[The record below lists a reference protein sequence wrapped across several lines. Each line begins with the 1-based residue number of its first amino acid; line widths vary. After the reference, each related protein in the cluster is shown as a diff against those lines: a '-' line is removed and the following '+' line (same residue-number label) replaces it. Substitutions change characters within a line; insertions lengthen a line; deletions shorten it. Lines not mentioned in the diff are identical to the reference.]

1 MDALSQTR
9 RAMER
14 TLLIAVTVEALFGR
28 VIVKGLEKKPQ
39 LVRGIPEKL
48 VPPPW
53 FVALDYVAL
62 FLLYFVTVAGVLTLV
77 VGRLEARS
85 RSVEGGVGGIAQ
97 LAIGGMCTLV
107 LAASVAGGATNHG
120 GPPWLVL
127 GALVG
132 LAGFVAASTW
142 GAALLRR
149 GPSLTLAA
157 GVTLVAV
164 PVIAWATIAL
174 LTRRLWTEAEIFDGE
189 ARASF
194 QSLTRL
200 ALVVAALLSPYL
212 LAPRPFTRTI
222 LRVVPLV
229 VALVVASVGAVML
242 RLDYLATISAI
253 NRALGLDL
261 EPRAASQF
269 IAFYL
274 LAFATL
280 AWTITACLTAATP
293 ARRRLGVGLAL
304 VVAAGLGFPWPMNF
318 AVAAVGLLAMA
329 DAALDAEREERTGW
343 APTTPAIDDEHWH
356 GFVGQLVTTLRDG
369 GGDASAVSV
378 RGEHGQIATVVLT
391 ERGGVPVRL
400 CINRIA
406 GSVVSLD
413 LICGRESARPPAW
426 SVVARRPPGH
436 PEAPG
441 AGPAIAVDD
450 PGFDLDFRCR
460 GDRAALMAALDHPT
474 RAALRDGLEGW
485 LAGWPGESVRHRVYP
500 GHGAAIDHL
509 LPLSTLAAR
518 RKAPAAEL
526 VPLLDRLG
534 LCVTIVA
541 RLGVGAEPVTL
552 AGSSATLEAADAP
565 VVPEGGAA

>member
-1 MDALSQTR
+1 MEALSQTR

-14 TLLIAVTVEALFGR
+14 TLLIAVTVEALLGR

-39 LVRGIPEKL
+39 VVRGVPEKL
-48 VPPPW
+48 VPPAW
-53 FVALDYVAL
+53 YVALDYVAL

-85 RSVEGGVGGIAQ
+85 RSAGGISGTLQ
-97 LAIGGMCTLV
+97 LAIGGVCTLV
-107 LAASVAGGATNHG
+107 LAAAVAGGATNHG

-132 LAGFVAASTW
+132 LAGFVVVSTAA
-142 GAALLRR
+142 AALTRR
-149 GPSLTLAA
+149 GPSATLAA
-157 GVTLVAV
+157 GVALVAV
-164 PVIAWATIAL
+164 PVIAWAMIAL

-194 QSLTRL
+194 QSWTRL

-229 VALVVASVGAVML
+229 AALAVASVGAVML
-242 RLDYLATISAI
+242 RVDYLSTVSAI

-280 AWTITACLTAATP
+280 AWTIAACLTAGTP

-304 VVAAGLGFPWPMNF
+304 VIAAGLGFPWPMNF

-343 APTTPAIDDEHWH
+343 APVTPVIDDEHWH
-356 GFVGQLVTTLRDG
+356 GFVGQVVTALRDG

-391 ERGGVPVRL
+391 ERRGVPVRL

-413 LICGRESARPPAW
+413 LICGRESARAPTW

-441 AGPAIAVDD
+441 AGAPISLDD

-460 GDRAALMAALDHPT
+460 GDRAALAAALDGAA
-474 RAALRDGLEGW
+474 RAELRDGLEGW
-485 LAGWPGESVRHRVYP
+485 LAGWTGEAVRHRVYP

-518 RKAPAAEL
+518 RKAPVTELAA
-526 VPLLDRLG
+526 LLDRIG
-534 LCVTIVA
+534 LCVTIAA
-541 RLGVGAEPVTL
+541 RLGVGAGAEPVAL
-552 AGSSATLEAADAP
+552 AGSSATLEAAD
-565 VVPEGGAA
+565 EGGAA

>member
-39 LVRGIPEKL
+39 LVRGVPEKL

-97 LAIGGMCTLV
+97 LAIGGVCTLV

-293 ARRRLGVGLAL
+293 ARRRLGVGLAI
-304 VVAAGLGFPWPMNF
+304 A
-318 AVAAVGLLAMA
+318 AVAADALENLCLLA
-329 DAALDAEREERTGW
+329 L
-343 APTTPAIDDEHWH
+343 TPALAGDSPWLARLPWATGAKWVLLGACGAVAATIV
-356 GFVGQLVTTLRDG
+356 VGAGRAGKVGAAACAL
-369 GGDASAVSV
+369 AP
-378 RGEHGQIATVVLT
+378 VLT
-391 ERGGVPVRL
+391 IGAVAAPATFGPVVTGGVAASWLV
-400 CINRIA
+400 C
-406 GSVVSLD
+406 
-413 LICGRESARPPAW
+413 
-426 SVVARRPPGH
+426 VVALVAR
-436 PEAPG
+436 
-441 AGPAIAVDD
+441 
-450 PGFDLDFRCR
+450 
-460 GDRAALMAALDHPT
+460 
-474 RAALRDGLEGW
+474 
-485 LAGWPGESVRHRVYP
+485 
-500 GHGAAIDHL
+500 
-509 LPLSTLAAR
+509 AR
-518 RKAPAAEL
+518 RATPA
-526 VPLLDRLG
+526 
-534 LCVTIVA
+534 
-541 RLGVGAEPVTL
+541 
-552 AGSSATLEAADAP
+552 S
-565 VVPEGGAA
+565 